1 MNASDDSE
9 ALDSRENRFEL
20 DELIALNEEII
31 SLVQAG
37 IPLELGLREMGNE
50 LPDRLGKISAEL
62 ATKMEQGNTL
72 SEAMESEGSRFP
84 QVYRVIVEAGVKSGK
99 LTVAL
104 EEMSNFAWE
113 LFHLRRQI
121 GMAMV
126 YPLIVFSLAYGLFLV
141 FLFEILARFNSAY
154 EVFRLGETRPMEALN
169 FLESTMIYWALVPPL
184 LLFLFALI
192 WMRTGSSQLLNFKGT
207 SRLIGWIPGVKK
219 IASYYRYGNFAEL
232 MSLLIQ
238 QKIPFSQAIVLAAEA
253 TGDDQLVQ
261 SARLMSERHSQA
273 QLESRGT
280 AKAYGWPP
288 LLTWLL
294 TTKEHQGKLSLA
306 LKNAADMYRRKA
318 AQHTRWFRIMF
329 PIFTG
334 AIIGGGTVLCYCLV
348 LFLPF
353 TDMLKQLASP
363 L

>member
-1 MNASDDSE
+1 MNSRDDSE
-9 ALDSRENRFEL
+9 SSETTETRFEL
-20 DELIALNEEII
+20 DELIALNEEMI

-50 LPDRLGKISAEL
+50 LPDRLGKISSKL
-62 ATKMEQGNTL
+62 ADKMEQGSSL

-84 QVYRVIVEAGVKSGK
+84 KVYRVIVEAGIKSGK

-104 EEMSNFAWE
+104 EEMSNYAWE

-141 FLFEILARFNSAY
+141 FLFEMLARFNAAY
-154 EVFRLGETRPMEALN
+154 EVFRLGEPRPLQVLN
-169 FLESTMIYWALVPPL
+169 MLESTLVYWGLFPPL
-184 LLFLFALI
+184 MLFVFVIL

-207 SRLIGWIPGVKK
+207 SRLIGWIPGVQK
-219 IASYYRYGNFAEL
+219 IANYYRYGNFSEL

-238 QKIPFSQAIVLAAEA
+238 QNIPFAESIVLAAEA
-253 TGDDQLVQ
+253 TGDDQLVK
-261 SARLMSERHSQA
+261 SANLMAERHLMSLPETGDTTK
-273 QLESRGT
+273 E
-280 AKAYGWPP
+280 YGWPP

-294 TTKEHQGKLSLA
+294 TTKNHQGELSLA

-318 AQHTRWFRIMF
+318 ANYTRWFRVLF

-334 AIIGGGTVLCYCLV
+334 TIIGGGTVLCYSLV

-353 TDMLKQLASP
+353 SDMLKQLANP
-363 L
+363 

>member
-1 MNASDDSE
+1 MNARDDSD
-9 ALDSRENRFEL
+9 ALPTRETRFEL

-50 LPDRLGKISAEL
+50 LPDRLGKISSDL
-62 ATKMEQGNTL
+62 AVKMERGSTL
-72 SEAMESEGSRFP
+72 AEAMESEGSRFP
-84 QVYRVIVEAGVKSGK
+84 RVYRVIVEAGVKSGK

-104 EEMSNFAWE
+104 EEMSNYAWE

-121 GMAMV
+121 GMALI

-141 FLFEILARFNSAY
+141 FLFEMLARFNSAY
-154 EVFRLGETRPMEALN
+154 EVFRLGETRPLQALN

-184 LLFLFALI
+184 VLFVFALV
-192 WMRTGSSQLLNFKGT
+192 WMRTRSSQLLNFKGT
-207 SRLIGWIPGVKK
+207 SRLIGWIPGVKR

-232 MSLLIQ
+232 MALLIQ
-238 QKIPFSQAIVLAAEA
+238 QQIPFSESIILAAEA

-261 SARLMSERHSQA
+261 SAELMADRHARS
-273 QLESRGT
+273 QLESGES
-280 AKAYGWPP
+280 AKFYGWPP

-294 TTKEHQGKLSLA
+294 TTKNHEGELSLA

-318 AQHTRWFRIMF
+318 AHYTRWFRVIF

-353 TDMLKQLASP
+353 TDMLKQLGNP
-363 L
+363 

>member
-1 MNASDDSE
+1 MNSRDGSE
-9 ALDSRENRFEL
+9 PSNTKETKFEL

-50 LPDRLGKISAEL
+50 LPDRLGKISSKL
-62 ATKMEQGNTL
+62 ANRMERGSSL
-72 SEAMESEGSRFP
+72 SEAMNSEGSQFP
-84 QVYRVIVEAGVKSGK
+84 KVYRVIVEAGIKSGK

-104 EEMSNFAWE
+104 EEMSNYAWE

-126 YPLIVFSLAYGLFLV
+126 YPLIVFSLAYGLFLI
-141 FLFEILARFNSAY
+141 FLFEMLSRFNMAY
-154 EVFRLGETRPMEALN
+154 EVFRFQESRPLQLLN
-169 FLESTMIYWALVPPL
+169 SMESTIVYWGLIPPL
-184 LLFLFALI
+184 LLFLFVIL

-207 SRLIGWIPGVKK
+207 SRLVGWIPGVQK
-219 IASYYRYGNFAEL
+219 IANYYRYGNFSEL
-232 MSLLIQ
+232 LSLLIQ
-238 QKIPFSQAIVLAAEA
+238 QDIPFAESIVLSAEA
-253 TGDDQLVQ
+253 TGDDQLVK
-261 SARLMSERHSQA
+261 SANLMAERHLKSLQ
-273 QLESRGT
+273 ETSDS
-280 AKAYGWPP
+280 AKEYGWPP

-294 TTKEHQGKLSLA
+294 TTKNQQRELSLA

-318 AQHTRWFRIMF
+318 TNYTRWFRVLF

-334 AIIGGGTVLCYCLV
+334 AIIGGGTVLCYSLV

-353 TDMLKQLASP
+353 SDMLKQLAEP
-363 L
+363 

>member
-1 MNASDDSE
+1 MNSRDDSE
-9 ALDSRENRFEL
+9 SKETTETRFEL

-50 LPDRLGKISAEL
+50 LPDRLGKISSQL
-62 ATKMEQGNTL
+62 ADKMERGSTL
-72 SEAMESEGSRFP
+72 SEAMETEGSRFP
-84 QVYRVIVEAGVKSGK
+84 KVYRVIVEAGIKSGK

-104 EEMSNFAWE
+104 EEMSNYAWE

-141 FLFEILARFNSAY
+141 FLFEMLARFNVAY
-154 EVFRLGETRPMEALN
+154 DVFRLGEPKPLLVLN
-169 FLESTMIYWALVPPL
+169 MLESTIVYWGLVPPL
-184 LLFLFALI
+184 LLFVFVIL

-207 SRLIGWIPGVKK
+207 SRLIGWIPGVQK
-219 IASYYRYGNFAEL
+219 IANYYRYGNFSEL

-238 QKIPFSQAIVLAAEA
+238 QNIPFAESIVLAAEA
-253 TGDDQLVQ
+253 TGDDQLVK
-261 SARLMSERHSQA
+261 SANLMAERHLSSQF
-273 QLESRGT
+273 ETGDST
-280 AKAYGWPP
+280 KEYGWPP

-294 TTKEHQGKLSLA
+294 TTKNHQGELSLA

-318 AQHTRWFRIMF
+318 ANYTRWFRVLF

-334 AIIGGGTVLCYCLV
+334 TIIGGGTVLCYSLV

-353 TDMLKQLASP
+353 SDMLKQLANP
-363 L
+363 

>member
-1 MNASDDSE
+1 MNSRDDSE
-9 ALDSRENRFEL
+9 SRETHETRFEL
-20 DELIALNEEII
+20 DELIALNEEMI

-50 LPDRLGKISAEL
+50 LPDRLGKISTRL
-62 ATKMEQGNTL
+62 ADKMERGSSL
-72 SEAMESEGSRFP
+72 AEAMESEGSRFP
-84 QVYRVIVEAGVKSGK
+84 KVYRVIVEAGIKSGK

-104 EEMSNFAWE
+104 EEMSNYAWE

-141 FLFEILARFNSAY
+141 FLFEMLARFNVAY
-154 EVFRLGETRPMEALN
+154 EVFRLGEPGPLQFLN
-169 FLESTMIYWALVPPL
+169 KMESTVMYWGLVPPL
-184 LLFLFALI
+184 LLFVFVIL

-207 SRLIGWIPGVKK
+207 SRLIGWIPGVQK
-219 IASYYRYGNFAEL
+219 IANYYRYGNFSEL

-238 QKIPFSQAIVLAAEA
+238 QNIPFAESIVLAAEA
-253 TGDDQLVQ
+253 TGDDELVK
-261 SARLMSERHSQA
+261 SANLMAERHLS
-273 QLESRGT
+273 SRFETGDT
-280 AKAYGWPP
+280 TKEYGWPP

-294 TTKEHQGKLSLA
+294 TTKNHQGELSLA

-318 AQHTRWFRIMF
+318 AHYTRWFRVLF

-334 AIIGGGTVLCYCLV
+334 TIIGGGTVLCYSLV

-353 TDMLKQLASP
+353 SDMLKQLANP
-363 L
+363 

>member
-1 MNASDDSE
+1 MNSRDDSE
-9 ALDSRENRFEL
+9 SLNTKETKFEL
-20 DELIALNEEII
+20 DELIALNEEMI

-50 LPDRLGKISAEL
+50 LPDRLGKISSKLAE
-62 ATKMEQGNTL
+62 KMERGYSL
-72 SEAMESEGSRFP
+72 SEAMNSEGNRFP
-84 QVYRVIVEAGVKSGK
+84 KVYRVIVEAGIKSGK

-104 EEMSNFAWE
+104 EEMSNYAWE

-121 GMAMV
+121 GMAMI

-141 FLFEILARFNSAY
+141 FLFEMLARFNLAY
-154 EVFRLGETRPMEALN
+154 EVFRMEDSQSLHLLN
-169 FLESTMIYWALVPPL
+169 VMESTVVYWGMIPPL
-184 LLFLFALI
+184 LLFVFAIL

-207 SRLIGWIPGVKK
+207 SRLIGWIPGVQK
-219 IASYYRYGNFAEL
+219 IANYYRYGNFAEL

-238 QKIPFSQAIVLAAEA
+238 QNIPFAESIVLAAEA
-253 TGDDQLVQ
+253 TGDDQLVL
-261 SARLMSERHSQA
+261 SANQMAERHLKSQV
-273 QLESRGT
+273 ESSDS
-280 AKAYGWPP
+280 AKEYGWPP

-294 TTKEHQGKLSLA
+294 TTNNHHGELSQA

-318 AQHTRWFRIMF
+318 MNYSRWFRILF

-334 AIIGGGTVLCYCLV
+334 TIIGGGTVLCYSLV

-353 TDMLKQLASP
+353 SDMLKQLALP
-363 L
+363 

>member
-1 MNASDDSE
+1 MNSKDNSE
-9 ALDSRENRFEL
+9 SLNNRETSFEL
-20 DELIALNEEII
+20 DELIALNEEMI

-50 LPDRLGKISAEL
+50 LPDRLGKISSEL
-62 ATKMEQGNTL
+62 AGKMERGSSL
-72 SEAMESEGSRFP
+72 SEAMNSEGSRFP
-84 QVYRVIVEAGVKSGK
+84 KVYRVIVEAGIKSGK

-104 EEMSNFAWE
+104 EEMSNYAWE

-126 YPLIVFSLAYGLFLV
+126 YPLIVFSLAYSLFLV
-141 FLFEILARFNSAY
+141 FLFEMLSRFNSAY
-154 EVFRLGETRPMEALN
+154 TVFRLGETRPLYYLN
-169 FLESTMIYWALVPPL
+169 LMESTIVYWGMIPPL
-184 LLFLFALI
+184 LLFVFVIL

-207 SRLIGWIPGVKK
+207 SRLIGWIPGVQK
-219 IASYYRYGNFAEL
+219 IANYYRYGNFSEL

-238 QKIPFSQAIVLAAEA
+238 QNIPFAESIVLAAEA
-253 TGDDQLVQ
+253 TGDDQLVK
-261 SARLMSERHSQA
+261 SANLMAERHLKSQT
-273 QLESRGT
+273 ETGDT
-280 AKAYGWPP
+280 IKEYGWPP

-294 TTKEHQGKLSLA
+294 TTKNHQGELSLA

-318 AQHTRWFRIMF
+318 THYTRWFKILF

-334 AIIGGGTVLCYCLV
+334 TIIGGGTVLCYSLV

-353 TDMLKQLASP
+353 SDMLKQLASP
-363 L
+363 

>member
-1 MNASDDSE
+1 MNSRDDSE
-9 ALDSRENRFEL
+9 SSATIETRFEL
-20 DELIALNEEII
+20 DELIALNEEMI

-50 LPDRLGKISAEL
+50 LPDRLGKISTRL
-62 ATKMEQGNTL
+62 ADKMERGSSL
-72 SEAMESEGSRFP
+72 AEAMESEGSRFP
-84 QVYRVIVEAGVKSGK
+84 KVYRVIVEAGIKSGK

-104 EEMSNFAWE
+104 EEMSNYAWE

-141 FLFEILARFNSAY
+141 FLFEMLARFNTAY
-154 EVFRLGETRPMEALN
+154 QVFRLGEPGPLQFLN
-169 FLESTMIYWALVPPL
+169 QMESTAIYWGLVPPV
-184 LLFLFALI
+184 LLFLFVLL

-207 SRLIGWIPGVKK
+207 SRLIGWIPGVQK
-219 IASYYRYGNFAEL
+219 IANYYRYGNFSEL

-238 QKIPFSQAIVLAAEA
+238 QNIPFAESIVLAAEA
-253 TGDDQLVQ
+253 TGDDQLVK
-261 SARLMSERHSQA
+261 SANLMAERHLNSQF
-273 QLESRGT
+273 ETGDST
-280 AKAYGWPP
+280 KKYGWPP

-294 TTKEHQGKLSLA
+294 TTKNHQGELSLA

-318 AQHTRWFRIMF
+318 AHYTRWFRVLF

-334 AIIGGGTVLCYCLV
+334 TIIGGGTVLCYSLV

-353 TDMLKQLASP
+353 SDMLKQLANP
-363 L
+363 